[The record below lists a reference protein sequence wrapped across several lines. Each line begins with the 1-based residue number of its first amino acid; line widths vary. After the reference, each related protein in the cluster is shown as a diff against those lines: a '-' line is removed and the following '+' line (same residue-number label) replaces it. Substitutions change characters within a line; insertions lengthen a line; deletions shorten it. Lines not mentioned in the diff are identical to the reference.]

1 MNGLKKIWQ
10 KFLDI
15 FGFRKNSKYVGDYLD
30 TANMRS
36 GTYMAGVIFAVEI
49 WLLIRQTDKYIIPQL
64 KAGGDFFKTVFTNTS
79 NFWLLLSLGAAMF
92 AYSLSY
98 VINRKSR
105 KMLLSIFIT
114 AGISIAFCLLMPFE
128 FIFGSIAFKGG
139 RYNVAATL
147 KILLYST
154 IFLFDAI
161 AIVASIYK
169 YKGLKNKIILS
180 MIPISLFA
188 LACLIFGVMVSYS
201 DFTSTTPF
209 KDALGNTIRLDDYI
223 KVGDEKVYVGSVAYQ
238 HKEIICFLMMA
249 IYVGCL
255 LVWKPYISIGIL
267 GSIFLGFY
275 LLLNTASDVREF
287 PEGDQ
292 VNYITFFISLTMVSI
307 SMYDQR
313 VVEAKKD
320 EELELLATRDTLSGL
335 YSFEYFTT
343 LVNRKQSEDDV
354 KIDEWV
360 YLFMDIT
367 SFKIFND
374 QKGFIEGNNFLKE
387 VGKVLVKKFP
397 NALISRQSDDHYV
410 VFCQNKNVE
419 EKLTSI
425 NDEIEHLDL
434 DIRPG
439 IKVGGYVLRDKTEDP
454 HQAVEKARYACT
466 ELKNHQS
473 GNYLKYDTEMH
484 DNYRLIQYVVR
495 HVDEAIEN
503 NYLKAYYQPV
513 AWSKD
518 RTLCGVEALA
528 RWIDPKYGFLT
539 PNIFIGALEDSQ
551 LIYKLDIGI
560 LRIVCRDICFNMD
573 NGLPVL
579 PVSIN
584 FSRYDFAVVDIVSMI
599 DEVVTEFG
607 VPKDCLHIEITESAL
622 TKDED
627 NLKTAMARLHKLGY
641 AIWLDDFGS
650 GYSSFN
656 VLKDFEFDMLKLDMK
671 FLVGFEGNA
680 KAKTLIKAVVQLAD
694 QIGMKTLC
702 EGVETL
708 EEAEFLKSVN
718 CGRLQGY
725 LIGKPMPY
733 NDLKEKIIAKQYTIS
748 KTL

>member
-1 MNGLKKIWQ
+1 MLKKFWQ

-15 FGFRKNSKYVGDYLD
+15 FGFRRNSKYVGDYLD

-36 GTYMAGVIFAVEI
+36 GIYMSGVIFAVEI
-49 WLLIRQTDKYIIPQL
+49 WLLIRQTDKYIIPQI
-64 KAGGDFFKTVFTNTS
+64 KAGGTFFKTVFVNTS

-92 AYSLSY
+92 AYSLFY
-98 VINRKSR
+98 IKNRKS
-105 KMLLSIFIT
+105 KTGLLSIFIT
-114 AGISIAFCLLMPFE
+114 AAISILFCAFIPFE
-128 FIFGSIAFKGG
+128 FKYGSIAFKGG
-139 RYNVAATL
+139 RYNVAALL
-147 KILLYST
+147 KILLYAT
-154 IFLFDAI
+154 IFLFNI
-161 AIVASIYK
+161 SIIFAGLFK
-169 YKGLKNKIILS
+169 NKGIKNKILLS
-180 MIPISLFA
+180 MVPISLFA

-209 KDALGNTIRLDDYI
+209 KDELGNAIRLNDYI
-223 KVGDEKVYVGSVAYQ
+223 KVGEEKVYVGSVAYQ

-255 LVWKPYISIGIL
+255 LIWKPYISIGIL
-267 GSIFLGFY
+267 GTIFLGFY
-275 LLLNTASDVREF
+275 FLLQTAVEIREF

-320 EELELLATRDTLSGL
+320 EELELLATRDTLTGL
-335 YSFEYFTT
+335 YAYEYFTT
-343 LVNRKQSEDDV
+343 LVARQVQDDSV
-354 KIDEWV
+354 KLDDWIF
-360 YLFMDIT
+360 LFMDIT
-367 SFKIFND
+367 SFKVFND
-374 QKGFIEGNNFLKE
+374 QRGFEEGNKFLKDVGE
-387 VGKVLVKKFP
+387 VLAKQFNDGLV
-397 NALISRQSDDHYV
+397 SRQSDDHYV
-410 VFCQNKNVE
+410 VFCPDKNIE
-419 EKLTSI
+419 EKLTFI
-425 NDEIEHLDL
+425 NSNIEHLDL

-439 IKVGGYVLRDKTEDP
+439 IKVGGYILRDKKEDP
-454 HQAVEKARYACT
+454 HQCIEKARYACT
-466 ELKNHQS
+466 ELKDHYF
-473 GNYLKYDTEMH
+473 GNFLKYDQKMH
-484 DNYRLIQYVVR
+484 DNYRLVQYVVR

-503 NYLKAYYQPV
+503 NYIKAFYQPV

-518 RTLCGVEALA
+518 KTICGVEALA

-539 PNIFIGALEDSQ
+539 PNLFIGALEDSQ
-551 LIYKLDIGI
+551 LVYKLDIAV
-560 LRIVCRDICFNMD
+560 LRIVCKDILFNIE
-573 NGLPVL
+573 NNLPVI

-599 DEVVTEFG
+599 DEVVSELK
-607 VPKDCLHIEITESAL
+607 VPKQYLHIEITESAL

-627 NLKTAMARLHKLGY
+627 NLKKAMDRLHKLGY

-656 VLKDFEFDMLKLDMK
+656 VLKDFNFDVLKLDMK

-708 EEAEFLKSVN
+708 EQAEFLKSVN

-725 LIGKPMPY
+725 LIGKPMSY
-733 NDLKEKIIAKQYTIS
+733 DDLKEKIVGKQYTIS
-748 KTL
+748 KEIEK